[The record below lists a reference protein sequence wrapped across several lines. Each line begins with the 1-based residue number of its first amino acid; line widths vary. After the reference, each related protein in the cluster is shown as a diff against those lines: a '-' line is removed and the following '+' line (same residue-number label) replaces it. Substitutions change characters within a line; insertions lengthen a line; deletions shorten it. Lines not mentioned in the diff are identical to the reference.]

1 MNKITKKMLTAIL
14 SVTFS
19 LVALGTVTFAWITL
33 TNTATLLPIDL
44 DVSTY
49 GGIEVSL
56 GNKLEMNT
64 AYYGYF
70 TDVKKANIVAFL
82 QNKGYYENENNRF
95 ELKYV
100 TYDGNDFYDMEENK
114 ITDTINS
121 GYMTFDLT
129 LRSQIANQYVYLTPN
144 TSLTSTR
151 KTWKADAEFVN
162 AHGVHIFPGDEIPYS
177 LANSARISFES
188 NDTDIKV
195 DGFIYERPEF
205 AMESSEESFGY
216 LLSDMDFGNANHK
229 DGVLFEG
236 GAIAY
241 FNAKHRDE
249 NHKEISQAELAETK
263 SSFINQKPIAV
274 FNGEP
279 DDYGFYY
286 ATISV
291 SIWLEGWDAD
301 SINAALGET
310 LKVNIQFTTDEP
322 TGYTETVYAEVDA
335 EVDGETELVPYTVS
349 RETFASVNKI
359 VEADF
364 SSVPTEFTE
373 GSKEVLTGKV
383 ETIYKDTLELYTTI
397 KLYKVEF
404 NLDLQIGN
412 EVDPDKKIEITRNL
426 LLGEGDIPYPNIPFV
441 RGYTFVWYDKNETE
455 FEETKLN
462 NSNLVLKGKYVVNK
476 YTITFQ
482 VDDESEPLVF
492 EVNFGEQISMPEDL
506 ENGNASF
513 AGWFTDAAYTKK
525 FEVPDTMPAND
536 ITLYAKWFTP
546 EED

>member
-1 MNKITKKMLTAIL
+1 MNKITKKMFTAIL

-56 GNKLEMNT
+56 GNKSEMNT

-177 LANSARISFES
+177 LANSARMSFTADEQGETGE
-188 NDTDIKV
+188 D
-195 DGFIYERPEF
+195 FIYERPSY
-205 AMESSEESFGY
+205 AMESAISDLGY
-216 LLSDMDFGNANHK
+216 LLSDIYYGNANHT
-229 DGVLFEG
+229 DGFEICGG

-241 FNAKHRDE
+241 YNAKHEDQK
-249 NHKEISQAELAETK
+249 NQVDLPKTK
-263 SSFINQKPIAV
+263 STFIGAKPIAY
-274 FNGEP
+274 FNEEIEP
-279 DDYGFYY
+279 DEYGFYY
-286 ATISV
+286 ATV
-291 SIWLEGWDAD
+291 TVNIWLEGWDAD

-322 TGYTETVYAEVDA
+322 TGYTETVYAEVDQ
-335 EVDGETELVPYTVS
+335 
-349 RETFASVNKI
+349 
-359 VEADF
+359 
-364 SSVPTEFTE
+364 
-373 GSKEVLTGKV
+373 
-383 ETIYKDTLELYTTI
+383 
-397 KLYKVEF
+397 KLMVKQ
-404 NLDLQIGN
+404 N
-412 EVDPDKKIEITRNL
+412 
-426 LLGEGDIPYPNIPFV
+426 
-441 RGYTFVWYDKNETE
+441 
-455 FEETKLN
+455 
-462 NSNLVLKGKYVVNK
+462 
-476 YTITFQ
+476 
-482 VDDESEPLVF
+482 
-492 EVNFGEQISMPEDL
+492 
-506 ENGNASF
+506 
-513 AGWFTDAAYTKK
+513 
-525 FEVPDTMPAND
+525 
-536 ITLYAKWFTP
+536 
-546 EED
+546 